1 MGQMDINL
9 TAEEIKLIQDS
20 FAKICDDSNIT
31 AKLLYDKLFEAQP
44 EISKI
49 FKGDIEEQEAK
60 LMKMLKTVIGGLN
73 NPHIIISAVQDLGKR
88 HHEYGVL
95 TAHYK
100 SFKTAL
106 MYSLEMQLPGDW
118 TDELKSAWGKLY
130 DILAESMQGLQYK

>member
-1 MGQMDINL
+1 MDINL

-88 HHEYGVL
+88 HFEYGVL
-95 TAHYK
+95 SSHYK

>member
-1 MGQMDINL
+1 MDINL
-9 TAEEIKLIQDS
+9 TKEEIKLIQDS

-31 AKLLYDKLFEAQP
+31 AKLLYDKLFESHP
-44 EISKI
+44 EITKI
-49 FKGDIEEQEAK
+49 FSGNMEEQEAK

-88 HHEYGVL
+88 HFEFGVSS
-95 TAHYK
+95 AHYK

-106 MYSLEMQLPGDW
+106 MYSLEMQLTGEW
-118 TDELKSAWGKLY
+118 TDELKAAWGKLY